1 MRMERIMKTLW
12 CVVVLVLAVAGPV
25 WAAPEVTVE
34 AEDVAVV
41 AEQSSGPGWVLAGV
55 CLASAIAVTGGGY
68 AIAKI
73 AKACIEST
81 ARQPEASGAMFAP
94 MIITAA
100 MIEGAMLLAIILAL
114 LAILRL

>member
-1 MRMERIMKTLW
+1 MMKIFW
-12 CVVVLVLAVAGPV
+12 CVVVLMLTVAGPLC
-25 WAAPEVTVE
+25 AAPEVTVE

-41 AEQSSGPGWVLAGV
+41 AEEGSGPGWVIAGV
-55 CLASAIAVTGGGY
+55 CFAGALAVAAGGW

-100 MIEGAMLLAIILAL
+100 MIEGAMLLALILAL

>member
-1 MRMERIMKTLW
+1 MKILTILL
-12 CVVVLVLAVAGPV
+12 LVLAVASPL

-41 AEQSSGPGWVLAGV
+41 AEESSGPGWVLAGV
-55 CLASAIAVTGGGY
+55 CFAGAIAVAAGGF

-73 AKACIEST
+73 ATACIEST

-100 MIEGAMLLAIILAL
+100 MIEGAMLLALILAL
-114 LAILRL
+114 LAIFRL